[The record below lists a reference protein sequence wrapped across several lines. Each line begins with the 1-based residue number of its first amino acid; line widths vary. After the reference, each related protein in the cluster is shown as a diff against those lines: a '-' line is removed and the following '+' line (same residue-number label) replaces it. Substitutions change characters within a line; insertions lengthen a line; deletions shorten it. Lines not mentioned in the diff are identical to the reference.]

1 MLEFFEKRLKAL
13 HEVKTDEQGFTLI
26 ELIVVVVIIGIL
38 ASIALPV
45 FLNQRA
51 KAADAAAQANVREA
65 AGAVN
70 VYFTQEGGAPPDVA
84 ALRGY
89 GFTQS
94 DPALSMNAGG
104 TPATATWCVS
114 VSSDGGNSKY
124 WWMKQTD
131 GTPQGG
137 ATVPAGCPT
146 PVAP

>member
-1 MLEFFEKRLKAL
+1 MLEWIGKRYVRM
-13 HEVKTDEQGFTLI
+13 HEIRHEEGGFTLI

-38 ASIALPV
+38 AAIALPV

-94 DPALSMNAGG
+94 DPAVTMNASG
-104 TPATATWCVS
+104 TPATATWCVAS
-114 VSSDGGNSKY
+114 VTNGGTVASWKMAQSPAANDGH
-124 WWMKQTD
+124 
-131 GTPQGG
+131 
-137 ATVPAGCPT
+137 
-146 PVAP
+146 PVAGTCP